1 MTKDKHGDH
10 SYIGQKIKILTRM
23 KKDLKHPPEVFD
35 QKTAPSIFAI
45 FTGKYICWSLFF
57 NKFAGLLRPATLLQ
71 NRIWYRDCEICKN
84 TYFEEHLRTAF
95 SGESCQFFKRNFIL
109 HDTLPD
115 KLLVF
120 YHPWQITSF
129 SF

>member
-35 QKTAPSIFAI
+35 QKTAPSILAI
-45 FTGKYICWSLFF
+45 FTGKHICWSLFF

-71 NRIWYRDCEICKN
+71 NRIRYRDCEICMN

-95 SGESCQFFKRNFIL
+95 SGESCHFFK
-109 HDTLPD
+109 
-115 KLLVF
+115 
-120 YHPWQITSF
+120 
-129 SF
+129 